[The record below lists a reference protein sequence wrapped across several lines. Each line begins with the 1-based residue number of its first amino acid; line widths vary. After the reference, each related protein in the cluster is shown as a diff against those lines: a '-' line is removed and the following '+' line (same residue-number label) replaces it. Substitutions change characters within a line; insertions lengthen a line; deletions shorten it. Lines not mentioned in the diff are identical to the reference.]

1 MKLLEAKKLIVGYDQ
16 CSLHDDALD
25 FYWETGQLVCLL
37 GPNGVGKSTLL
48 RTLAGF
54 QKPIS
59 GNILWQG
66 SNPKNLKP
74 YQKATMMAFV
84 SPHSLSPPHMCAYDV
99 IKLGRYAFTGW
110 LDRLETEDETII
122 NEVVDQLE
130 IGHLLFRTLDSL
142 SDGERQ
148 RVEIAR
154 SLCQQAKILILDEP
168 TAFLDLP
175 HKVQLMQTLQTICRK
190 RQICVL
196 MSSHDLDLSLGWAD
210 KILLFSQFRQILQG
224 IPEQLVLSGEIL
236 KFSDEAFENW
246 DLSSGYLK
254 LTRKQSK
261 SIVIEGPDSLQK
273 TWTQRGLER
282 IGYAVSESIS
292 DDLALVTIQINSE
305 HHTTKWGVHTN
316 HGKHEFSSIEKLLN
330 HLQAITE

>member
-1 MKLLEAKKLIVGYDQ
+1 MKLLEAKELVVGYGN
-16 CSLHDDALD
+16 CNLHDDSLN
-25 FYWETGQLVCLL
+25 FNWEAGQLVCLL

-54 QKPIS
+54 QKPVS

-66 SNPKNLKP
+66 TDPVRLKA
-74 YQKATMMAFV
+74 YERANMMAFV
-84 SPHSLSPPHMCAYDV
+84 SPHSLSPPHMSAYDV

-110 LDRLETEDETII
+110 LDLLENEDKTII
-122 NEVVDQLE
+122 DEAVEQLE
-130 IGHLLFRTLDSL
+130 IAHLLHRTLDSL

-148 RVEIAR
+148 RVEIVR

-175 HKVQLMQTLQTICRK
+175 HKVQLMQTLKTICRK

-210 KILLFSQFRQILQG
+210 KILLFSQFRKISQG

-236 KFSDEAFENW
+236 KFSQDAYENW

-254 LTRKQSK
+254 LIRRQTK
-261 SIVIEGPDSLQK
+261 SIAIKGRDSLEK
-273 TWTQRGLER
+273 IWTQRGLER
-282 IGYAVSESIS
+282 IGYCVLESQF
-292 DDLALVTIQINSE
+292 DDIPTVTIEVNSE
-305 HHTTKWGVHTN
+305 HDLVNWELHTDYA
-316 HGKHEFSSIEKLLN
+316 KHEFSSVEKLLD
-330 HLQAITE
+330 HLQKIAE